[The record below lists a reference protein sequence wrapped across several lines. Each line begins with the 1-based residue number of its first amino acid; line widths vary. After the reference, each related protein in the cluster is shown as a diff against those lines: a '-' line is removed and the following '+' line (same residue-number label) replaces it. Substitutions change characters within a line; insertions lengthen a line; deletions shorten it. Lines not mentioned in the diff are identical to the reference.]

1 LAELV
6 FVKLGGSLITDK
18 NLEAT
23 ARPEVIRRLAAEVR
37 RALDRRGDLHLVL
50 GHGSG
55 SFGHVVAQ
63 RYHVQS
69 GVTDWRGYAETG
81 AAATRLN
88 RMVTDIFLEAG
99 VPVVSIQ
106 PSASARCRGG
116 TLQEMAVH
124 PIEEALQHGL
134 VPLVY
139 GDVALDDLWGTT
151 IISTETIFAYLAR
164 LLSPKR
170 VLLVGDVGGV
180 YSSDPHLDAQAHLV
194 PLLRVSRIEQVQSVL
209 GGSHGVD
216 VTGGMHSKVWS
227 MVDLVCAMPTLQVA
241 LLSGLEPGL
250 LERALED
257 ATFNPGTWI
266 TS

>member
-18 NLEAT
+18 NVAAT
-23 ARPEVIRRLAAEVR
+23 ARPEVIQRLAGEVR
-37 RALDRRGDLHLVL
+37 RALDVRSDLRLLL

-55 SFGHVVAQ
+55 SFGHMAAQ
-63 RYHVQS
+63 RYHVHS

-88 RMVTDIFLEAG
+88 RIVTDTFLQEG

-116 TLQEMAVH
+116 RLQEMAVR
-124 PIEEALQHGL
+124 PVEEALQHGL

-139 GDVALDDLWGTT
+139 GDVALDDLWGST
-151 IISTETIFAYLAR
+151 IISTETILAYLAR
-164 LLSPKR
+164 FLSPQR
-170 VLLVGDVGGV
+170 ILLVGEVRGV
-180 YSSDPHLDAQAHLV
+180 YSSDPHLDSQAHLV
-194 PLLRVSRIEQVQSVL
+194 PLLRAGRIEQVQSML

-216 VTGGMHSKVWS
+216 VTGGMHSKVWG
-227 MVDLVCAMPTLQVA
+227 MVDLVCSMPELQVV

-250 LERALED
+250 LERALSD
-257 ATFNPGTWI
+257 ATLNPGTRI
-266 TS
+266 TC

>member
-1 LAELV
+1 MAELV

-18 NLEAT
+18 EVKAT

-37 RALDRRGDLHLVL
+37 RALEGNGGLRLVL

-55 SFGHVVAQ
+55 SFGHMVAQ
-63 RYHVQS
+63 RYHVQT

-88 RMVTDIFLEAG
+88 RIVTDMFLEAG

-116 TLQEMAVH
+116 ELRALDVYPVEA
-124 PIEEALQHGL
+124 ALQHGL

-139 GDVALDDLWGTT
+139 GDVALDDLWGST
-151 IISTETIFAYLAR
+151 IISTETIFAYLAYHLCPQR
-164 LLSPKR
+164 I
-170 VLLVGDVGGV
+170 LLVGEVRGL
-180 YSSDPHLDAQAHLV
+180 YSVDPHHDPQACLV
-194 PLLRVSRIEQVQSVL
+194 PLLWASRVEQVQSVL

-216 VTGGMHSKVWS
+216 VTGGMRTKVQG
-227 MVDLVCAMPTLQVA
+227 MVDLVRAVPDLQVA

-250 LERALED
+250 LERTLAD
-257 ATFNPGTWI
+257 AQLNPGTWI
-266 TS
+266 TR

>member
-18 NLEAT
+18 NVEAT
-23 ARPEVIRRLAAEVR
+23 AKPETIRRLAAEVR
-37 RALDRRGDLHLVL
+37 RVMETRPDLRLLL

-55 SFGHVVAQ
+55 SFGHMVAQ
-63 RYHVQS
+63 RYHVQT

-88 RMVTDIFLEAG
+88 RIVTDLFLEAG

-106 PSASARCRGG
+106 PSASARCHGG
-116 TLQEMAVH
+116 ELRALVVH
-124 PIEEALQHGL
+124 PVQEALLHGL

-139 GDVALDDLWGTT
+139 GDVALDDLWGST
-151 IISTETIFAYLAR
+151 IISTEIIFAYLAR
-164 LLSPKR
+164 LLPPQR
-170 VLLVGDVGGV
+170 ILLVGEVQGV
-180 YSSDPHLDAQAHLV
+180 YTDDPHLDAQARLV
-194 PLLRVSRIEQVQSVL
+194 PLIRAGRAAESQSVL

-216 VTGGMHSKVWS
+216 VTGGMRTKVQG
-227 MVDLVCAMPTLQVA
+227 MVDLVRAMPALRVA

-250 LERALED
+250 LERALTVAD
-257 ATFNPGTWI
+257 LNPGTLI
-266 TS
+266 IC

>member
-1 LAELV
+1 MAELV

-23 ARPEVIRRLAAEVR
+23 ARPEVIRRLAGEVC
-37 RALDRRGDLHLVL
+37 RALDRRADLRLVL

-55 SFGHVVAQ
+55 SFGHMAAQ
-63 RYHVQS
+63 RHHVQT
-69 GVTDWRGYAETG
+69 GVTNWRGYAETG

-88 RMVTDIFLEAG
+88 RIVTDIFLEAG

-116 TLQEMAVH
+116 ELQELAVH
-124 PIEEALQHGL
+124 PVEGALQHGL

-139 GDVALDDLWGTT
+139 GDVAQDDLWGST

-164 LLSPKR
+164 LLSPQR
-170 VLLVGDVGGV
+170 ILLVGEVRGV
-180 YSSDPHLDAQAHLV
+180 YSSDPHRDSQARLV
-194 PLLRVSRIEQVQSVL
+194 RLLQASRIEQAESVL

-216 VTGGMHSKVWS
+216 VTGGMRTKVS
-227 MVDLVCAMPTLQVA
+227 GMVDLVRAMPTLQVA
-241 LLSGLEPGL
+241 LLSGLELGL

-257 ATFNPGTWI
+257 AQLNPGTWI
-266 TS
+266 SC